1 MSTNILEIFDFLLD
15 KAEKNNRYIVFMDEN
30 TGNNEA
36 PPENIT
42 FAERIKKLRVN
53 KGYSQKEIAEIVG
66 VNYVN
71 YGRYERGLSR
81 PSADTLTKLA
91 DAFNISVDYL
101 LEGEQTDAAVADF
114 NDKELLA
121 MFKEVEKFSP
131 KNKEHIKALI
141 DAFIKK
147 EKLQQL
153 ASAS

>member
-1 MSTNILEIFDFLLD
+1 MNENIE
-15 KAEKNNRYIVFMDEN
+15 
-30 TGNNEA
+30 NNEI
-36 PPENIT
+36 PVENLT
-42 FAERIKKLRVN
+42 FAVRIKKLRVN
-53 KGYSQKEIAEIVG
+53 KGYSQKDIAEIIG
-66 VNYVN
+66 VNYIN

-91 DAFNISVDYL
+91 DAFGISIGYL

-114 NDKELLA
+114 KDKELLA

-147 EKLQQL
+147 EKFQQL
-153 ASAS
+153 AS

>member
-1 MSTNILEIFDFLLD
+1 LKIFDFLLD
-15 KAEKNNRYIVFMDEN
+15 STEKVNRYIRFMSEDIEN
-30 TGNNEA
+30 SEIPG
-36 PPENIT
+36 ENLT
-42 FAERIKKLRVN
+42 FAARIKKLRVN
-53 KGYSQKEIAEIVG
+53 KGYSQKDIAEIIG
-66 VNYVN
+66 VNYIN

-91 DAFNISVDYL
+91 DAFGISVGYL

-114 NDKELLA
+114 KDKELLA

-153 ASAS
+153 ANAS